1 MVLWNIQYTLD
12 FDINVIDL
20 NQILLAKSID
30 YKLTKICIK
39 GDWKVENIRIKY
51 DAINDDYKFYI
62 IVKDK
67 LWTTYQFEH
76 LCSSVH
82 AVILT
87 LNNSFITQTNTPTTN
102 FHILISLLCFL
113 FYAVSE
119 SILFA
124 VKWFKTFW

>member
-1 MVLWNIQYTLD
+1 MVLRNIQYTLD

-20 NQILLAKSID
+20 YQILLAKSID

-39 GDWKVENIRIKY
+39 GGWKVENIRIKY
-51 DAINDDYKFYI
+51 DAINDEYKFYI

-87 LNNSFITQTNTPTTN
+87 LNNSFITQTNTSTIYLPYSYQLAL
-102 FHILISLLCFL
+102 FSFL
-113 FYAVSE
+113 SR
-119 SILFA
+119 
-124 VKWFKTFW
+124 KWVYFICRKMV